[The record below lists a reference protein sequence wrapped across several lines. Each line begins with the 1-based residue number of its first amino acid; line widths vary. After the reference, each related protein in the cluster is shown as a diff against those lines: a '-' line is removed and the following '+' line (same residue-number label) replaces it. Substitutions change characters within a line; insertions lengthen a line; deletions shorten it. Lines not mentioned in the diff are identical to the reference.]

1 MRKLISLALLVITLL
16 NSYDNQITWPWERD
30 HAVPDAPTAEVPT
43 DVPVEPPVETASPE
57 PPPEFDELPELTPTP
72 TPEPYDYGKP
82 VAERE
87 AVENEWFA
95 DAVFIGD
102 SRTDGL
108 RLYSGIRGVDFISYK
123 GLTVFDVM
131 NDKAV
136 IQAGEEKIGPLQAL
150 TRKQYA
156 KVYVSLGVNEL
167 GYNHDAEFA
176 DTYRALVD
184 KVKELQPDADIY
196 LQSLIPVSTE
206 KCAQTKQPYYVT
218 NEKIAVYNAI
228 IETIA
233 AEKEVYYLNVK
244 EVMVDENGE
253 LPLDA
258 SSDGIHFYRGGY
270 ITWYEY
276 LKTHT
281 VEDDAE

>member
-1 MRKLISLALLVITLL
+1 MRKLITLAMLLLTLL
-16 NSYDNQITWPWERD
+16 TNCDNCIIGSWEQD
-30 HAVPDAPTAEVPT
+30 AAPTDPPAAESPVVTAAPDVTPMPT
-43 DVPVEPPVETASPE
+43 PTPTPTATPE
-57 PPPEFDELPELTPTP
+57 PTP
-72 TPEPYDYGKP
+72 TPEPYNYAEP

-87 AVENEWFA
+87 PVDEAWFA

-108 RLYSGIRGVDFISYK
+108 RLYSGIRGVDFICYK
-123 GLTVFDVM
+123 GLTVFEVM
-131 NDKAV
+131 NDKSV
-136 IQAGEEKIGPLQAL
+136 IQSGEEKIGVLQAL
-150 TRKQYA
+150 AQKPYA
-156 KVYVSLGVNEL
+156 KVYISLGVNEL

-184 KVKELQPDADIY
+184 KVRELQPDADIY

-206 KCAQTKQPYYVT
+206 KCAQTNQPYYVT
-218 NEKIAVYNAI
+218 NAQIAVYNEI
-228 IETIA
+228 IETVA

-244 EVMVDENGE
+244 EAMVDETGE
-253 LPLDA
+253 LPVDA

-270 ITWYEY
+270 VTWYEY

-281 VEDDAE
+281 VEDETT